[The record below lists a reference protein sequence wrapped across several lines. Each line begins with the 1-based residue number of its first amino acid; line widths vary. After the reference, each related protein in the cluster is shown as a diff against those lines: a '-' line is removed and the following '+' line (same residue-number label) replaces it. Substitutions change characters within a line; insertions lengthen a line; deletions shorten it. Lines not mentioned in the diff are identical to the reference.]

1 MERYDRYKDSGVEWI
16 GEIPEGWVTRR
27 LKNFLDSVPHSIVD
41 GPFGSDLK
49 SDEYTDTGVPVTQ
62 LNNIKEGFHRVDSF
76 KFVSE
81 SKAAQLS
88 SHFVFPG
95 DLLMAKMMPAGR
107 TCIASSAYP
116 KYLLSS
122 DSIRIVIDS
131 SVDRRFVCYAANCYC
146 LAECELKSSGVTR
159 IRINLSIVRNLSFV
173 LPSLQEQKK
182 IADYLD
188 QKTAEIDSLIEK
200 NEKSIELLE
209 EYRKSVISEAVTKG
223 LDPNVPMKD
232 SGVDWIGDIPEGWG
246 VNKLKFLAYIQ
257 GGSTPSK
264 DNLDYWNGDIPWVSS
279 GEVKSSVLFDTSQ
292 HVSDLALQKC
302 NNVLFHPGSVVM
314 VVRSG
319 ILKHTLPVA
328 LLMRPMT
335 INQDVKAFVFNE
347 NIDPRFFIYFVN
359 GLNDKLLLILKKD
372 GSTVDN
378 LDVDL
383 VVNCSILQPSL
394 REQKQIID
402 YLDEKT
408 FQIDSLIDKK
418 KQLIEK
424 LQEYRKS
431 LISECVTGKVKVPG
445 A

>member
-1 MERYDRYKDSGVEWI
+1 MQERKEKNDPIKTDFILSLTNTKGVIPYSEKGDLGNKAKGDPSGYNLAYPGDIVLNSMNVVIGSVGLSNYFGAVSPVYYMLYPRSEKDDVRYYNYIFQMSEFQYALKGLGNGILEIRMRIPMNKLNNVLIPLPSSEEQQMISNYLDKKTSQIDSLIDKNEKSIELLEEYRKSIISEAVTKGLDPNAPMKDSGVEWI

-27 LKNFLDSVPHSIVD
+27 LKNFLDNVPHSIVD

-188 QKTAEIDSLIEK
+188 QKTAEIDSLI
-200 NEKSIELLE
+200 
-209 EYRKSVISEAVTKG
+209 
-223 LDPNVPMKD
+223 
-232 SGVDWIGDIPEGWG
+232 
-246 VNKLKFLAYIQ
+246 
-257 GGSTPSK
+257 
-264 DNLDYWNGDIPWVSS
+264 
-279 GEVKSSVLFDTSQ
+279 
-292 HVSDLALQKC
+292 
-302 NNVLFHPGSVVM
+302 
-314 VVRSG
+314 
-319 ILKHTLPVA
+319 
-328 LLMRPMT
+328 
-335 INQDVKAFVFNE
+335 
-347 NIDPRFFIYFVN
+347 
-359 GLNDKLLLILKKD
+359 
-372 GSTVDN
+372 
-378 LDVDL
+378 
-383 VVNCSILQPSL
+383 
-394 REQKQIID
+394 
-402 YLDEKT
+402 
-408 FQIDSLIDKK
+408 DKK

-424 LQEYRKS
+424 LTQYRKS
-431 LISECVTGKVKVPG
+431 LISECVTGKIKVPG
-445 A
+445 VE

>member
-1 MERYDRYKDSGVEWI
+1 MLAGTERKNDPIKTDFILSLTNTKGVIPYSEKGDLGNKAKGDPSGYNLAYPGDIVLNSMNVVIGSVGLSNYFGAVSPVYYMLYPRSEKDDVRYYNYIFQMSEFQYALKGLGNGILEIRMRIPMNKLNNVLIPLPSSEEQQMISNYLDKKTSQIDSLIDKNEKSIELLEEYRKSIISEAVTKGLDPNVPMKDSGVEWI

-27 LKNFLDSVPHSIVD
+27 LKNFLDNVPHSIVD

-188 QKTAEIDSLIEK
+188 QKTAEIDSLI
-200 NEKSIELLE
+200 
-209 EYRKSVISEAVTKG
+209 
-223 LDPNVPMKD
+223 
-232 SGVDWIGDIPEGWG
+232 
-246 VNKLKFLAYIQ
+246 
-257 GGSTPSK
+257 
-264 DNLDYWNGDIPWVSS
+264 
-279 GEVKSSVLFDTSQ
+279 
-292 HVSDLALQKC
+292 
-302 NNVLFHPGSVVM
+302 
-314 VVRSG
+314 
-319 ILKHTLPVA
+319 
-328 LLMRPMT
+328 
-335 INQDVKAFVFNE
+335 
-347 NIDPRFFIYFVN
+347 
-359 GLNDKLLLILKKD
+359 
-372 GSTVDN
+372 
-378 LDVDL
+378 
-383 VVNCSILQPSL
+383 
-394 REQKQIID
+394 
-402 YLDEKT
+402 
-408 FQIDSLIDKK
+408 DKK

-424 LQEYRKS
+424 LTQYRKS
-431 LISECVTGKVKVPG
+431 LISECVTGKIKVPG
-445 A
+445 VE

>member
-1 MERYDRYKDSGVEWI
+1 MC
-16 GEIPEGWVTRR
+16 
-27 LKNFLDSVPHSIVD
+27 
-41 GPFGSDLK
+41 
-49 SDEYTDTGVPVTQ
+49 
-62 LNNIKEGFHRVDSF
+62 
-76 KFVSE
+76 
-81 SKAAQLS
+81 
-88 SHFVFPG
+88 
-95 DLLMAKMMPAGR
+95 LL
-107 TCIASSAYP
+107 
-116 KYLLSS
+116 
-122 DSIRIVIDS
+122 
-131 SVDRRFVCYAANCYC
+131 
-146 LAECELKSSGVTR
+146 
-159 IRINLSIVRNLSFV
+159 
-173 LPSLQEQKK
+173 
-182 IADYLD
+182 
-188 QKTAEIDSLIEK
+188 
-200 NEKSIELLE
+200 
-209 EYRKSVISEAVTKG
+209 
-223 LDPNVPMKD
+223 KD

-431 LISECVTGKVKVPG
+431 LISRMRNGQS
-445 A
+445 

>member
-1 MERYDRYKDSGVEWI
+1 MKRYDSYKDSGVEWIGKVPSDWQVYRLKKCLQERKEKNDPIKTDFILSLTNTKGVIPYSEKGDLGNKAKGDPSGYNLAYPGDIVLNSMNVVIGSVGLSNYFGAVSPVYYMLYPRSEKDDVRYYNYIFQMSEFQYALKGLGNGILEIRMRIPMNKLNNVLIPLPSSEEQQMISNYLDKKTSQIDSLIDKNEKSIELLEEYRKSIISEAVTKGLDPNAPMKDSGVEWI

-27 LKNFLDSVPHSIVD
+27 LKNFLDNVPHSIVD

-49 SDEYTDTGVPVTQ
+49 SDEYIDTGVPVTQ

-188 QKTAEIDSLIEK
+188 QKTAEIDSLI
-200 NEKSIELLE
+200 
-209 EYRKSVISEAVTKG
+209 
-223 LDPNVPMKD
+223 
-232 SGVDWIGDIPEGWG
+232 
-246 VNKLKFLAYIQ
+246 
-257 GGSTPSK
+257 
-264 DNLDYWNGDIPWVSS
+264 
-279 GEVKSSVLFDTSQ
+279 
-292 HVSDLALQKC
+292 
-302 NNVLFHPGSVVM
+302 
-314 VVRSG
+314 
-319 ILKHTLPVA
+319 
-328 LLMRPMT
+328 
-335 INQDVKAFVFNE
+335 
-347 NIDPRFFIYFVN
+347 
-359 GLNDKLLLILKKD
+359 
-372 GSTVDN
+372 
-378 LDVDL
+378 
-383 VVNCSILQPSL
+383 
-394 REQKQIID
+394 
-402 YLDEKT
+402 
-408 FQIDSLIDKK
+408 DKK

-424 LQEYRKS
+424 LTQYRKS
-431 LISECVTGKVKVPG
+431 LISECVTGKIKVPG
-445 A
+445 VE

>member
-1 MERYDRYKDSGVEWI
+1 MKRYDSYKDSGVEWIGKVPSDWQVYRLKKCLQERKEKNDPIKTDFILSLTNTKGVIPYSEKGDLGNKAKGDPSGYNLAYPGDIVLNSMNVVIGSVGLSNYFGAVSPVYYMLYPRSEKDDVRYYNYIFQMSEFQYALKGLGNGILEIRMRIPMNKLNNVLIPLPSSEEQQMISNYLDKKTSQIDSLIDKNEKSIELLEEYRKSIISEAVTKGLDPNVPMKDSGVEWI

-27 LKNFLDSVPHSIVD
+27 LKNFLDNVPHSIVD

-188 QKTAEIDSLIEK
+188 QKTAEIDSLI
-200 NEKSIELLE
+200 
-209 EYRKSVISEAVTKG
+209 
-223 LDPNVPMKD
+223 
-232 SGVDWIGDIPEGWG
+232 
-246 VNKLKFLAYIQ
+246 
-257 GGSTPSK
+257 
-264 DNLDYWNGDIPWVSS
+264 
-279 GEVKSSVLFDTSQ
+279 
-292 HVSDLALQKC
+292 
-302 NNVLFHPGSVVM
+302 
-314 VVRSG
+314 
-319 ILKHTLPVA
+319 
-328 LLMRPMT
+328 
-335 INQDVKAFVFNE
+335 
-347 NIDPRFFIYFVN
+347 
-359 GLNDKLLLILKKD
+359 
-372 GSTVDN
+372 
-378 LDVDL
+378 
-383 VVNCSILQPSL
+383 
-394 REQKQIID
+394 
-402 YLDEKT
+402 
-408 FQIDSLIDKK
+408 DKK

-424 LQEYRKS
+424 LTQYRKS
-431 LISECVTGKVKVPG
+431 LISECVTGKIKVPG
-445 A
+445 VE

>member
-1 MERYDRYKDSGVEWI
+1 MERYDSYKDSGVEWIGEIPDDWDCRPISTLYDSRNEKVSEKDFPALSVTMQGIVPQLETAAKSNDTENRKLVKKGDFAINSRSDRRGSCGISDYDGSVSLITNVLKPKNTFGMENRYYSYLFSSEHFSDEYYRNGTGIVDDLWSTNWSRMKRIYVPVPSYSFQVKIAKYLDEKTSQIDSLIEKNEKSIELLEEYRKSIISEAVTKGLDPNAPMKDSGVEWI

-27 LKNFLDSVPHSIVD
+27 LKNFLDNVPHSIVD

-81 SKAAQLS
+81 SKATQLS

-188 QKTAEIDSLIEK
+188 QKTAEIDSLI
-200 NEKSIELLE
+200 S
-209 EYRKSVISEAVTKG
+209 
-223 LDPNVPMKD
+223 
-232 SGVDWIGDIPEGWG
+232 
-246 VNKLKFLAYIQ
+246 
-257 GGSTPSK
+257 
-264 DNLDYWNGDIPWVSS
+264 
-279 GEVKSSVLFDTSQ
+279 
-292 HVSDLALQKC
+292 
-302 NNVLFHPGSVVM
+302 
-314 VVRSG
+314 
-319 ILKHTLPVA
+319 
-328 LLMRPMT
+328 
-335 INQDVKAFVFNE
+335 
-347 NIDPRFFIYFVN
+347 
-359 GLNDKLLLILKKD
+359 
-372 GSTVDN
+372 
-378 LDVDL
+378 
-383 VVNCSILQPSL
+383 
-394 REQKQIID
+394 
-402 YLDEKT
+402 
-408 FQIDSLIDKK
+408 KK

-424 LQEYRKS
+424 LAQYRKS
-431 LISECVTGKVKVPG
+431 LISECVTGKIKVPG
-445 A
+445 VE

>member
-1 MERYDRYKDSGVEWI
+1 MERYDRYKDSGVEWIGEIPEGWGISKLALFARFHSGDALPADKLLPYGDYPVYGGGDIKGYLNEYNITSGSVIVSRQGATCGTCRYISTNAWATEHALVCFPITNIELRWLAYWLENMNLGQYSVSAAQPGISATLVESMSFPVFPREEQKAIADYLDKKTSQIDSLIDKNEKSIELLEEYRKSIISEAVTKGLDPNAPMKDSGVEWI

-188 QKTAEIDSLIEK
+188 QKTAEIDSLI
-200 NEKSIELLE
+200 
-209 EYRKSVISEAVTKG
+209 
-223 LDPNVPMKD
+223 
-232 SGVDWIGDIPEGWG
+232 
-246 VNKLKFLAYIQ
+246 
-257 GGSTPSK
+257 
-264 DNLDYWNGDIPWVSS
+264 
-279 GEVKSSVLFDTSQ
+279 
-292 HVSDLALQKC
+292 
-302 NNVLFHPGSVVM
+302 
-314 VVRSG
+314 
-319 ILKHTLPVA
+319 
-328 LLMRPMT
+328 
-335 INQDVKAFVFNE
+335 
-347 NIDPRFFIYFVN
+347 
-359 GLNDKLLLILKKD
+359 
-372 GSTVDN
+372 
-378 LDVDL
+378 
-383 VVNCSILQPSL
+383 
-394 REQKQIID
+394 
-402 YLDEKT
+402 
-408 FQIDSLIDKK
+408 DKK

-431 LISECVTGKVKVPG
+431 LISECATGKIKVPG
-445 A
+445 VE

>member
-1 MERYDRYKDSGVEWI
+1 MKRYDSYKDSGVEWIGKVPSDWQVYRLKKCLQERKEKNDPIKTDFILSLTNTKGVIPYSEKGDLGNKAKGDPSGYNLAYPGDIVLNSMNVVIGSVGLSNYFGAVSPVYYMLYPRSEKDDVRYYNYIFQMSEFQYALKGLGNGILEIRMRIPMNKLNNVLIPLPSSEEQQMISNYLDKKTSQIDSLIDKNEKSIELLEEYRKSIISEAVTKGLDPNAPMKDSGVEWI

-27 LKNFLDSVPHSIVD
+27 LKNFLDNVPHSIVD

-188 QKTAEIDSLIEK
+188 QKTAEIDSLI
-200 NEKSIELLE
+200 
-209 EYRKSVISEAVTKG
+209 
-223 LDPNVPMKD
+223 
-232 SGVDWIGDIPEGWG
+232 
-246 VNKLKFLAYIQ
+246 
-257 GGSTPSK
+257 
-264 DNLDYWNGDIPWVSS
+264 
-279 GEVKSSVLFDTSQ
+279 
-292 HVSDLALQKC
+292 
-302 NNVLFHPGSVVM
+302 
-314 VVRSG
+314 
-319 ILKHTLPVA
+319 
-328 LLMRPMT
+328 
-335 INQDVKAFVFNE
+335 
-347 NIDPRFFIYFVN
+347 
-359 GLNDKLLLILKKD
+359 
-372 GSTVDN
+372 
-378 LDVDL
+378 
-383 VVNCSILQPSL
+383 
-394 REQKQIID
+394 
-402 YLDEKT
+402 
-408 FQIDSLIDKK
+408 DKK

-424 LQEYRKS
+424 LTQYRKS
-431 LISECVTGKVKVPG
+431 LISKCVTGKIKVPG
-445 A
+445 VE

>member
-1 MERYDRYKDSGVEWI
+1 MKRYDSYKDSGVEWIGKVPSDWQVYRLKKCLQERKEKNDPIKTDFILSLTNTKGVIPYSEKGDLGNKAKGDPSGYNLAYPGDIVLNSMNVVIGSVGLSNYFGAVSPVYYMLYPRSEKDDVRYYNYIFQMSEFQYALKGLGNGILEIRMRIPMNKLNNVLIPLPSSEEQQMISNYLDKKTSQIDSLIDKNEKSIELLEEYRKSIISEAVTKGLDPNAPMKDSGVEWI

-27 LKNFLDSVPHSIVD
+27 LKNFLDNVPHSIVD

-88 SHFVFPG
+88 SHFVFSG

-188 QKTAEIDSLIEK
+188 QKTAEIDSLI
-200 NEKSIELLE
+200 
-209 EYRKSVISEAVTKG
+209 
-223 LDPNVPMKD
+223 
-232 SGVDWIGDIPEGWG
+232 
-246 VNKLKFLAYIQ
+246 
-257 GGSTPSK
+257 
-264 DNLDYWNGDIPWVSS
+264 
-279 GEVKSSVLFDTSQ
+279 
-292 HVSDLALQKC
+292 
-302 NNVLFHPGSVVM
+302 
-314 VVRSG
+314 
-319 ILKHTLPVA
+319 
-328 LLMRPMT
+328 
-335 INQDVKAFVFNE
+335 
-347 NIDPRFFIYFVN
+347 
-359 GLNDKLLLILKKD
+359 
-372 GSTVDN
+372 
-378 LDVDL
+378 
-383 VVNCSILQPSL
+383 
-394 REQKQIID
+394 
-402 YLDEKT
+402 
-408 FQIDSLIDKK
+408 DKK

-424 LQEYRKS
+424 LTQYRKS
-431 LISECVTGKVKVPG
+431 LISECVTGKIKVPG
-445 A
+445 VE

>member
-1 MERYDRYKDSGVEWI
+1 MSTPSSLHWLTVGYALKGLGNGILEIRMRIPMNKLNNVLIPLPSSEEQQMISNYLDKKTSQIDSLIDKNEKSIELLEEYRKSIISEAVTKGLDPNAPMKDSGVEWI

-27 LKNFLDSVPHSIVD
+27 LKNFLDNVPHSIVD

-188 QKTAEIDSLIEK
+188 QKTAEIDSLI
-200 NEKSIELLE
+200 
-209 EYRKSVISEAVTKG
+209 
-223 LDPNVPMKD
+223 
-232 SGVDWIGDIPEGWG
+232 
-246 VNKLKFLAYIQ
+246 
-257 GGSTPSK
+257 
-264 DNLDYWNGDIPWVSS
+264 
-279 GEVKSSVLFDTSQ
+279 
-292 HVSDLALQKC
+292 
-302 NNVLFHPGSVVM
+302 
-314 VVRSG
+314 
-319 ILKHTLPVA
+319 
-328 LLMRPMT
+328 
-335 INQDVKAFVFNE
+335 
-347 NIDPRFFIYFVN
+347 
-359 GLNDKLLLILKKD
+359 
-372 GSTVDN
+372 
-378 LDVDL
+378 
-383 VVNCSILQPSL
+383 
-394 REQKQIID
+394 
-402 YLDEKT
+402 
-408 FQIDSLIDKK
+408 DKK

-424 LQEYRKS
+424 LTQYRKS
-431 LISECVTGKVKVPG
+431 LISECVTGKIKVPG
-445 A
+445 VE

>member
-1 MERYDRYKDSGVEWI
+1 MSEFQYALKGLGNGILEIRMRIPMNKLNNVLIPLPSSEEQQMISNYLDKKTSQIDSLIDKNEKSIELLEEYRKSIISEAVTKGLDPNAPMKDSGVEWI

-27 LKNFLDSVPHSIVD
+27 LKNFLDNVPHSIVD

-188 QKTAEIDSLIEK
+188 QKTAEIDSLI
-200 NEKSIELLE
+200 
-209 EYRKSVISEAVTKG
+209 
-223 LDPNVPMKD
+223 
-232 SGVDWIGDIPEGWG
+232 
-246 VNKLKFLAYIQ
+246 
-257 GGSTPSK
+257 
-264 DNLDYWNGDIPWVSS
+264 
-279 GEVKSSVLFDTSQ
+279 
-292 HVSDLALQKC
+292 
-302 NNVLFHPGSVVM
+302 
-314 VVRSG
+314 
-319 ILKHTLPVA
+319 
-328 LLMRPMT
+328 
-335 INQDVKAFVFNE
+335 
-347 NIDPRFFIYFVN
+347 
-359 GLNDKLLLILKKD
+359 
-372 GSTVDN
+372 
-378 LDVDL
+378 
-383 VVNCSILQPSL
+383 
-394 REQKQIID
+394 
-402 YLDEKT
+402 
-408 FQIDSLIDKK
+408 DKK

-424 LQEYRKS
+424 LTQYRKS
-431 LISECVTGKVKVPG
+431 LISECVTGKIKVPG
-445 A
+445 VE

>member
-1 MERYDRYKDSGVEWI
+1 MISNYLDKKTSQIDSLIDKNEKSIELLEEYRKSIISEAVTKGLDPNAPMKDSGVEWI

-27 LKNFLDSVPHSIVD
+27 LKNFLDNVPHSIVD

-188 QKTAEIDSLIEK
+188 QKTAEIDSLI
-200 NEKSIELLE
+200 
-209 EYRKSVISEAVTKG
+209 
-223 LDPNVPMKD
+223 
-232 SGVDWIGDIPEGWG
+232 
-246 VNKLKFLAYIQ
+246 
-257 GGSTPSK
+257 
-264 DNLDYWNGDIPWVSS
+264 
-279 GEVKSSVLFDTSQ
+279 
-292 HVSDLALQKC
+292 
-302 NNVLFHPGSVVM
+302 
-314 VVRSG
+314 
-319 ILKHTLPVA
+319 
-328 LLMRPMT
+328 
-335 INQDVKAFVFNE
+335 
-347 NIDPRFFIYFVN
+347 
-359 GLNDKLLLILKKD
+359 
-372 GSTVDN
+372 
-378 LDVDL
+378 
-383 VVNCSILQPSL
+383 
-394 REQKQIID
+394 
-402 YLDEKT
+402 
-408 FQIDSLIDKK
+408 DKK

-424 LQEYRKS
+424 LTQYRKS
-431 LISECVTGKVKVPG
+431 LISECVTGKIKVPG
-445 A
+445 VE

>member
-1 MERYDRYKDSGVEWI
+1 MLSGLARFPSDWQVYRLKKCLQERKEKNDPIKTDFILSLTNTKGVIPYSEKGDLGNKAKGDPSGYNLAYPGDIVLNSMNVVIGSVGLSNYFGAVSPVYYMLYPRSEKDDVRYYNYIFQMSEFQYALKGLGNGILEIRMRIPMNKLNNVLIPLPSSEEQQMISNYLDKKTSQIDSLIDKNEKSIELLEEYRKSIISEAVTKGLDPNAPMKDSGVEWI

-27 LKNFLDSVPHSIVD
+27 LKNFLDNVPHSIVD

-188 QKTAEIDSLIEK
+188 QKTAEIDSLI
-200 NEKSIELLE
+200 
-209 EYRKSVISEAVTKG
+209 
-223 LDPNVPMKD
+223 
-232 SGVDWIGDIPEGWG
+232 
-246 VNKLKFLAYIQ
+246 
-257 GGSTPSK
+257 
-264 DNLDYWNGDIPWVSS
+264 
-279 GEVKSSVLFDTSQ
+279 
-292 HVSDLALQKC
+292 
-302 NNVLFHPGSVVM
+302 
-314 VVRSG
+314 
-319 ILKHTLPVA
+319 
-328 LLMRPMT
+328 
-335 INQDVKAFVFNE
+335 
-347 NIDPRFFIYFVN
+347 
-359 GLNDKLLLILKKD
+359 
-372 GSTVDN
+372 
-378 LDVDL
+378 
-383 VVNCSILQPSL
+383 
-394 REQKQIID
+394 
-402 YLDEKT
+402 
-408 FQIDSLIDKK
+408 DKK

-424 LQEYRKS
+424 LTQYRKS
-431 LISECVTGKVKVPG
+431 LISECVTGKIKVPG
-445 A
+445 VE